1 MSDIA
6 QLRAFPFQSFITES
20 DCKVESMV
28 ISSQKTWIEYK
39 CQSEC
44 RDKMSLVH
52 LIPTLNIQ
60 QTGFQC

>member
-6 QLRAFPFQSFITES
+6 QLRAFPFQSFITEI
-20 DCKVESMV
+20 DCKGESIV
-28 ISSQKTWIEYK
+28 ISDQKSWIEGK

-52 LIPTLNIQ
+52 LILTLNIQ
-60 QTGFQC
+60 QTGCPC